1 MGNRISVHYGGMIYT
16 IMGRTPDDVRQ
27 ELDDAV
33 RRGEPHW
40 LEANFGEGRLTP
52 ARLLV
57 APGVTIALVPE
68 LDRNSEGQ
76 GRAFDAEGQGRAFEE
91 G

>member
-1 MGNRISVHYGGMIYT
+1 MGSRVSVHYGGMIYT
-16 IMGRTPDDVRQ
+16 ISGRRPDEVRQ

-52 ARLLV
+52 VRLLV
-57 APGVTIALVPE
+57 TAGVTIALVP
-68 LDRNSEGQ
+68 DRDSE
-76 GRAFDAEGQGRAFEE
+76 EQGRAFEE
-91 G
+91 NRAFDES

>member
-1 MGNRISVHYGGMIYT
+1 MGSRVSVHYGGMIYT
-16 IMGRTPDDVRQ
+16 ISGRRPDEVRQ

-52 ARLLV
+52 VRLLV
-57 APGVTIALVPE
+57 TPGVTIALVP
-68 LDRNSEGQ
+68 DVDSE
-76 GRAFDAEGQGRAFEE
+76 EQGRAFED
-91 G
+91 GRAFDGS